1 MNKEKLIELLNKL
14 NNLLILN
21 DSKIVMNIYGG
32 SCLALAY
39 NLRDTTMD
47 IDAIYGNKQLVNKL
61 VKQISRDEGIEYNWL
76 NDSVKGFVSTSFK
89 YSESE
94 FKFSNIEIR
103 FPSMDGMLAMKLISA
118 RLSDSKDKDD
128 ILKLIKKLN
137 ITTEEECFEILEMY
151 YPIKLIPMKTTY
163 VIKEII
169 EEINKNNLEWN

>member
-1 MNKEKLIELLNKL
+1 MDKEKLLELLNKL
-14 NNLLILN
+14 NELLKIH

-32 SCLALAY
+32 SCLAPAY
-39 NLRDTTMD
+39 DLRDTTMD
-47 IDAIYGNKQLVNKL
+47 IDAIYGNKQLVDKL
-61 VKQISRDEGIEYNWL
+61 VEQISRDENIEYNWL
-76 NDSVKGFVSTSFK
+76 NDSVKGFVSTSFEYK
-89 YSESE
+89 ESE

-103 FPSMDGMLAMKLISA
+103 FPSIDSMLAMKLISA

-137 ITTEEECFEILEMY
+137 IRTEKECFDILEMY